1 MERADWEWLI
11 GLLVSIALAIW
22 SKEKPRYRRNK
33 PGKRKKR

>member
-22 SKEKPRYRRNK
+22 SKEKPRNRRK
-33 PGKRKKR
+33 PSKHKRK

>member
-22 SKEKPRYRRNK
+22 SKEKPRYRRK
-33 PGKRKKR
+33 PSKHNRR